1 MLQSQDREVTGFTDS
16 CGIPKAAV
24 CQALCGATNLLC
36 KGEKQGPLFSLSLKL
51 FLFDCQDNILL
62 LLVCTNERRTMNILP
77 GRLSE
82 NVPVYPHI

>member
-1 MLQSQDREVTGFTDS
+1 MQSQDGEVTGFTDS

-24 CQALCGATNLLC
+24 CQALCGATNLVC
-36 KGEKQGPLFSLSLKL
+36 KGEKLDPLSSLSLKL

-62 LLVCTNERRTMNILP
+62 LFGVYKRAQDYEYSLT

-82 NVPVYPHI
+82 NVPLYPHI